1 MMTAHNLT
9 EPLNGKI
16 LLFLKEEL
24 VAKSITMNLIGYL
37 RSRFKRQEQFQDE
50 TRLAKTLV
58 DVEYKIADFG
68 AGEGHLGMYEYPFSI
83 DLPPEVQPSVMV
95 KMSQSNRE
103 VSQQFF
109 IKAQV
114 MPTDEMGMQT

>member
-24 VAKSITMNLIGYL
+24 VAKSITINLIGYL

-68 AGEGHLGMYEYPFSI
+68 AGEGHHGMYEYPFSI

-103 VSQQFF
+103 VSQ
-109 IKAQV
+109 
-114 MPTDEMGMQT
+114 

>member
-50 TRLAKTLV
+50 TRLAKTII

-68 AGEGHLGMYEYPFSI
+68 GGESHHGMYEFPFSI
-83 DLPPEVQPSVMV
+83 NLPPEVQQSVMV
-95 KMSQSNRE
+95 KMS
-103 VSQQFF
+103 
-109 IKAQV
+109 
-114 MPTDEMGMQT
+114 